1 MQEELRAVLFLP
13 HPCGFHGILVTDTP
27 SAMARSAQKGSC
39 QERASTYL
47 CKVAHFLLPW
57 SCSPLS
63 IGSSSRER
71 FVRGET
77 LPVPSL
83 AILRAQGKFPGIGTA
98 ISHPGN
104 GKHLWAFPSCPFKT
118 LKRGSSAVP
127 LSGPRIIHP
136 TDTDAQD
143 KGRRKRANFQWSAC
157 NGVFII

>member
-13 HPCGFHGILVTDTP
+13 HPCGFHGILVIDTP

-83 AILRAQGKFPGIGTA
+83 AILRAHEASFLELVLQSVTLETESTYGHFRAARLKLLKGGAALFHCQDQELSTQQTQMHRTMAG
-98 ISHPGN
+98 GN
-104 GKHLWAFPSCPFKT
+104 GL
-118 LKRGSSAVP
+118 LYRG
-127 LSGPRIIHP
+127 LHEM
-136 TDTDAQD
+136 Q
-143 KGRRKRANFQWSAC
+143 C
-157 NGVFII
+157 L